1 MSRVSVPVVPVS
13 SSRKPEEKQLLIAD
27 SLFSLITLLTGRL
40 LFNHIHSFLDVLGCD
55 WILDVIGSLKKGGNN
70 FGQKNKRTE
79 IVRKMEDEL
88 KCPSC
93 RQFFTQPVLL
103 PCFHAMCLNCA
114 LHNQQPV
121 VNNLP
126 SHPTAQPH
134 EQQHEQQQEQPLP
147 PPPTE
152 LQLLSELQCHDCND
166 SDQLSILSETDSGVV
181 VSTSGS
187 SGGSS
192 RPSSCHIHPASSS
205 SSSSTTTN
213 NSNSNALVVAA
224 TISLSCPS
232 CRKIVYFDENGAQNL
247 PRYRA
252 MQTIVDKFSESSHQR
267 AQASSTPCQLC
278 DTTEGGQQQE
288 AASVFC
294 QQCQVFYCDR
304 CRENCHPARGPL
316 AKHSLISPHQGRQA
330 LRSLKEKF
338 KVHFF
343 LVFKVSFNYTRCT
356 TGSNE

>member
-1 MSRVSVPVVPVS
+1 
-13 SSRKPEEKQLLIAD
+13 
-27 SLFSLITLLTGRL
+27 
-40 LFNHIHSFLDVLGCD
+40 
-55 WILDVIGSLKKGGNN
+55 
-70 FGQKNKRTE
+70 
-79 IVRKMEDEL
+79 
-88 KCPSC
+88 
-93 RQFFTQPVLL
+93 
-103 PCFHAMCLNCA
+103 
-114 LHNQQPV
+114 
-121 VNNLP
+121 
-126 SHPTAQPH
+126 
-134 EQQHEQQQEQPLP
+134 
-147 PPPTE
+147 
-152 LQLLSELQCHDCND
+152 
-166 SDQLSILSETDSGVV
+166 
-181 VSTSGS
+181 
-187 SGGSS
+187 
-192 RPSSCHIHPASSS
+192 
-205 SSSSTTTN
+205 
-213 NSNSNALVVAA
+213 VAA

-343 LVFKVSFNYTRCT
+343 LVFI
-356 TGSNE
+356 

>member
-1 MSRVSVPVVPVS
+1 
-13 SSRKPEEKQLLIAD
+13 
-27 SLFSLITLLTGRL
+27 
-40 LFNHIHSFLDVLGCD
+40 
-55 WILDVIGSLKKGGNN
+55 
-70 FGQKNKRTE
+70 
-79 IVRKMEDEL
+79 MEDEL

-93 RQFFTQPVLL
+93 RQFYTQPVLL

-114 LHNQQPV
+114 LQNQQPV

-126 SHPTAQPH
+126 GHPTAQP
-134 EQQHEQQQEQPLP
+134 HEQQQEQPLP

-152 LQLLSELQCHDCND
+152 LQLLSELQCNDCND

-181 VSTSGS
+181 VSTSGGS

-192 RPSSCHIHPASSS
+192 RPSSCHIHHHPGSSS
-205 SSSSTTTN
+205 SSTTTTN
-213 NSNSNALVVAA
+213 NSNSNVVVVAA

-252 MQTIVDKFSESSHQR
+252 MQTIVDKFTESSSNR
-267 AQASSTPCQLC
+267 SSTPCQLC
-278 DTTEGGQQQE
+278 PDTTTDGGQQQQQE
-288 AASVFC
+288 AATVFC

-330 LRSLKEKF
+330 LRTLKEKF
-338 KVHFF
+338 KVPPFF
-343 LVFKVSFNYTRCT
+343 KFYLFFFFFFIFLLWRYFQRDKTQTR
-356 TGSNE
+356 SSD